1 MQSYI
6 QSLIYISIF
15 VVIVELILPSSNLK
29 RFVAVIVSLIVIITI
44 ISPIHNFA
52 NEDAMQNLNN
62 VISAIS
68 NPSNFQDKIE
78 STDIDISKY
87 SSKTI
92 LSRFKMNLEKLILKA
107 LKSDLKD
114 NVSVDDVN
122 IILDNKSQIQEI
134 KIYISNIKEDNIQN
148 ITNIL
153 DGILSKYNVPKDLL
167 TIIKK

>member
-6 QSLIYISIF
+6 QSIIYISIF
-15 VVIVELILPSSNLK
+15 VVIVELILPNSNLK
-29 RFVAVIVSLIVIITI
+29 RFVTVIVSLIVIMTI
-44 ISPIHNFA
+44 ISPIYNFA
-52 NEDAMQNLNN
+52 NEDAMENLNN
-62 VISAIS
+62 VINAIS

-92 LSRFKMNLEKLILKA
+92 LSRVKVNLEKSILKA

-114 NVSVDDVN
+114 SVSVDDVN

-134 KIYISNIKEDNIQN
+134 KIYISNIKEDKVQN

-153 DGILSKYNVPKDLL
+153 DDILSKYNVPKDLL

>member
-6 QSLIYISIF
+6 QRLIYISIF

-62 VISAIS
+62 VINAIS

-92 LSRFKMNLEKLILKA
+92 LSRFKMNLEKSMLNA

-114 NVSVDDVN
+114 NVSIDNVS

>member
-6 QSLIYISIF
+6 QSIIYISIF
-15 VVIVELILPSSNLK
+15 VVIVELILPNSNLK
-29 RFVAVIVSLIVIITI
+29 RFVTVIVSLIVIMTI
-44 ISPIHNFA
+44 ISPIYNFA
-52 NEDAMQNLNN
+52 NEDTMQNLNN
-62 VISAIS
+62 VINAIS

-92 LSRFKMNLEKLILKA
+92 LSRVKVNLEKSILKA

-122 IILDNKSQIQEI
+122 IILDNKSQIKEI
-134 KIYISNIKEDNIQN
+134 KIYISNIKEDNVQN

-153 DGILSKYNVPKDLL
+153 DDILSKYNVPKDLL

>member
-62 VISAIS
+62 VINAIS

-92 LSRFKMNLEKLILKA
+92 LSRFKMNLEKSMLNA

-114 NVSVDDVN
+114 NVSIDNVS

>member
-6 QSLIYISIF
+6 QSIIYISIF
-15 VVIVELILPSSNLK
+15 VVIVELILPNSNLK
-29 RFVAVIVSLIVIITI
+29 RFVTVIMSLIVIMTI
-44 ISPIHNFA
+44 ISPIYNFA
-52 NEDAMQNLNN
+52 NEDTMQNLNN
-62 VISAIS
+62 VINAIS
-68 NPSNFQDKIE
+68 NPSDFQDKIE

-92 LSRFKMNLEKLILKA
+92 LSRVKVNLEKSILKA

-114 NVSVDDVN
+114 SVSVDDVN

-134 KIYISNIKEDNIQN
+134 KIYISNIKEDNVQN

-153 DGILSKYNVPKDLL
+153 DDILSKYNVPKDLL

>member
-6 QSLIYISIF
+6 QSIIYISIF
-15 VVIVELILPSSNLK
+15 VVIVELILPNSNLK
-29 RFVAVIVSLIVIITI
+29 RFVTVIVSLIVIMTI
-44 ISPIHNFA
+44 ISPIYNFA
-52 NEDAMQNLNN
+52 NEDTMQNLNN
-62 VISAIS
+62 VINAIS
-68 NPSNFQDKIE
+68 NPSDFQDKIE

-92 LSRFKMNLEKLILKA
+92 LSRVKVNLEKSILKA

-114 NVSVDDVN
+114 SVSVDDVN

-134 KIYISNIKEDNIQN
+134 KIYISNIKEDNVQN

-153 DGILSKYNVPKDLL
+153 DDILSKYNVPKDLL

>member
-29 RFVAVIVSLIVIITI
+29 RFVVVIVSLIVIITI

-62 VISAIS
+62 VINAIS

-92 LSRFKMNLEKLILKA
+92 LSRFKMNLEKSILKA

>member
-62 VISAIS
+62 VINAIS

-92 LSRFKMNLEKLILKA
+92 LSRFKMNLEKSMLKA